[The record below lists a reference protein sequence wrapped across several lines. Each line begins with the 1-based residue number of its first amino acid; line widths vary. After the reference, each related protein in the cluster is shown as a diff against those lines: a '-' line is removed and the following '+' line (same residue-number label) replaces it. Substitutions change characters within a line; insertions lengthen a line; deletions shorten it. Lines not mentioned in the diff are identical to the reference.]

1 MKKNYD
7 QLVEINNNL
16 DWSYIPD
23 HPYRILIIGGSE
35 SGKTIAL
42 LKLIKHQWTD
52 IDKIYSYIKDPHKSR
67 YQFLINVREKLVIEN
82 LKNPKAFIDYLQTI
96 DDVYENLED
105 YNPTNKRIVLIVFDY
120 VIAYMEFDNISFKSK
135 HSFLNEFFDE
145 LDELNN
151 LSQQNESTKER
162 KINMHDK
169 ASELYIEFLEIYYY
183 KYYELSGHKKNRV
196 PIWP

>member
-1 MKKNYD
+1 MIQLCQQIIHYNSGRNYHKNDYRKSNLIYDANHSFYKCYRDRKK
-7 QLVEINNNL
+7 
-16 DWSYIPD
+16 
-23 HPYRILIIGGSE
+23 
-35 SGKTIAL
+35 
-42 LKLIKHQWTD
+42 
-52 IDKIYSYIKDPHKSR
+52 
-67 YQFLINVREKLVIEN
+67 
-82 LKNPKAFIDYLQTI
+82 
-96 DDVYENLED
+96 
-105 YNPTNKRIVLIVFDY
+105 
-120 VIAYMEFDNISFKSK
+120 FDNISFKSK

-145 LDELNN
+145 SDELNN

>member
-1 MKKNYD
+1 MIQLCQQIIHYDSGRNYHKNDYRKSNLIYDANHSFYKCYRDRKK
-7 QLVEINNNL
+7 
-16 DWSYIPD
+16 
-23 HPYRILIIGGSE
+23 
-35 SGKTIAL
+35 
-42 LKLIKHQWTD
+42 
-52 IDKIYSYIKDPHKSR
+52 
-67 YQFLINVREKLVIEN
+67 
-82 LKNPKAFIDYLQTI
+82 
-96 DDVYENLED
+96 
-105 YNPTNKRIVLIVFDY
+105 
-120 VIAYMEFDNISFKSK
+120 FDNISFKSK